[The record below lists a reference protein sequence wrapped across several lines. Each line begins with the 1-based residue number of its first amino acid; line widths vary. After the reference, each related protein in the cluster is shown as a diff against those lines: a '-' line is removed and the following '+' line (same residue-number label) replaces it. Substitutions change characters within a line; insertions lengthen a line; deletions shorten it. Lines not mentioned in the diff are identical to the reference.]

1 MPSWHA
7 GRSGAKVRETAP
19 RARLRSTVMHA
30 IIQPRTGG
38 RLSPKSEVLRPS
50 RKECH
55 QWS

>member
-7 GRSGAKVRETAP
+7 GRRGAKVRETAP